1 MQQNN
6 KENSSELASSNQK
19 IKQMII
25 GIAGG
30 TGSGKTTV
38 VRKIIE
44 TLPAGSVTVVSQ
56 DSYYKDSSHL
66 PWEERR
72 AQNFDE
78 PRAFD
83 WQLLYQHL
91 ALLREGQA
99 VDEPIYDYTT
109 CSRLKETKHIEPRR
123 VIILE
128 GIMALVDPSIR
139 AILDMKVFVDADSDE
154 RLIRVLRRDVVER
167 GRTVE
172 DLIDRY
178 QRIIKPMHNLHI
190 EPTKA
195 YADIIVPQGGSNSV
209 AIDLLKQFIQKVLGQ

>member
-1 MQQNN
+1 
-6 KENSSELASSNQK
+6 
-19 IKQMII
+19 MII

-44 TLPAGSVTVVSQ
+44 SLPEGSVAVVSQ
-56 DSYYKDSSHL
+56 DCYYKDSSHM

-78 PRAFD
+78 PHAFD
-83 WQLLYQHL
+83 WDLLYRHL
-91 ALLREGQA
+91 LMLREGQA
-99 VDEPIYDYTT
+99 IDEPVYDYTT
-109 CSRLKETKHIEPRR
+109 CSRLKDQFFHVEPKP

-139 AILDMKVFVDADSDE
+139 AILDMKLFVDADSDE

-167 GRTVE
+167 GRTIE
-172 DLIDRY
+172 DLVNRY
-178 QRIIKPMHNLHI
+178 QTIIKPMHNLHI

-195 YADIIVPQGGSNSV
+195 YADIIVPLGGSNSV
-209 AIDLLKQFIQKVLGQ
+209 AINMLREFIQTKVK

>member
-1 MQQNN
+1 
-6 KENSSELASSNQK
+6 
-19 IKQMII
+19 MII

-38 VRKIIE
+38 VRRIIE
-44 TLPAGSVTVVSQ
+44 SLPEGSVTVVSQ
-56 DSYYKDSSHL
+56 DSYYKDSSHM
-66 PWEERR
+66 PYEERR

-83 WQLLYQHL
+83 WELLHEHL
-91 ALLREGQA
+91 QMLRDGKT
-99 VDEPIYDYTT
+99 VNEPVYEYST
-109 CSRLKETKHIEPRR
+109 CSRMKETNLREPRK

-139 AILDMKVFVDADSDE
+139 EILDMKVFVDADSDE
-154 RLIRVLRRDVVER
+154 RLIRVLRRDVAER

-190 EPTKA
+190 EPTKQF
-195 YADIIVPQGGSNSV
+195 ADIIVPQGGSNNV
-209 AIDLLKQFIQKVLGQ
+209 AIDLLKQFIQKVIEVEG

>member
-1 MQQNN
+1 
-6 KENSSELASSNQK
+6 
-19 IKQMII
+19 MII

-44 TLPAGSVTVVSQ
+44 SLPEGSVTVLSQ

-72 AQNFDE
+72 AQKFDE

-83 WQLLYQHL
+83 WLLLYEHL
-91 ALLREGQA
+91 TMLREGKA
-99 VDEPIYDYTT
+99 VDEPVYDYTT
-109 CSRLKETKHIEPRR
+109 CSRLKETKHIEPRQ

-139 AILDMKVFVDADSDE
+139 AIMDMKVFVDADSDE

-172 DLIDRY
+172 DLVDRY

-190 EPTKA
+190 EPTKQ

-209 AIDLLKQFIQKVLGQ
+209 AIDLLKQYIKINSK

>member
-1 MQQNN
+1 
-6 KENSSELASSNQK
+6 
-19 IKQMII
+19 MII

-44 TLPAGSVTVVSQ
+44 SLPEGSVTVVSQ

-66 PWEERR
+66 PWDERR

-83 WQLLYQHL
+83 WPLLFEQLNM
-91 ALLREGQA
+91 LREGKSIE
-99 VDEPIYDYTT
+99 EPVYDYTT
-109 CSRLKETKHIEPRR
+109 CRRLKETKHIEPRS

-195 YADIIVPQGGSNSV
+195 YADIIVPLGGSNSV
-209 AIDLLKQFIQKVLGQ
+209 AIDVLRQYIKRLI

>member
-1 MQQNN
+1 
-6 KENSSELASSNQK
+6 
-19 IKQMII
+19 MII

-38 VRKIIE
+38 VRRIIE
-44 TLPAGSVTVVSQ
+44 SLPEGSVAVVSQ
-56 DSYYKDSSHL
+56 DSYYKDSSHM
-66 PWEERR
+66 PYEERR

-83 WQLLYQHL
+83 WELLYRHL
-91 ALLREGQA
+91 LELREGRA
-99 VDEPIYDYTT
+99 VDEPVYDYAT
-109 CSRLKETKHIEPRR
+109 CSRLKGQATHIEPRP

-154 RLIRVLRRDVVER
+154 RLIRVLRRDVLER
-167 GRTVE
+167 GRTLD
-172 DLIDRY
+172 DLVSRY

-195 YADIIVPQGGSNSV
+195 FADLIVPLGGSNSV
-209 AIDLLKQFIQKVLGQ
+209 AINVLKEFILHRLT

>member
-1 MQQNN
+1 
-6 KENSSELASSNQK
+6 
-19 IKQMII
+19 MII

-44 TLPAGSVTVVSQ
+44 SLPKDSVAVVSQ
-56 DSYYKDSSHL
+56 DSYYKDSSHM

-83 WQLLYQHL
+83 WELLLKHL
-91 ALLREGQA
+91 MLLREGKA
-99 VDEPIYDYTT
+99 IDEPVYDYTT
-109 CSRLKETKHIEPRR
+109 CSRLKDQIIHIEPRP

-167 GRTVE
+167 GRTID
-172 DLIDRY
+172 DLVNRY
-178 QRIIKPMHNLHI
+178 QNIIKPMHNLHI

-195 YADIIVPQGGSNSV
+195 YADLIVPQGGSNSV
-209 AIDLLKQFIQKVLGQ
+209 AINVLKEFIQHLLQKDQL

>member
-1 MQQNN
+1 
-6 KENSSELASSNQK
+6 
-19 IKQMII
+19 MII

-44 TLPAGSVTVVSQ
+44 SLPADSVAVVSQ
-56 DSYYKDSSHL
+56 DNYYKDSSHL

-78 PRAFD
+78 PKAFD
-83 WQLLYQHL
+83 WELLYRDL
-91 ALLREGQA
+91 MWLREGKSIDQPVYEYA
-99 VDEPIYDYTT
+99 T
-109 CSRLKETKHIEPRR
+109 CSRLPGQSVHVEPRP

-128 GIMALVDPSIR
+128 GIMALVDPSVR

-154 RLIRVLRRDVVER
+154 RLIRVIRRDVLER
-167 GRTVE
+167 GRTME
-172 DLIDRY
+172 DLVNRY
-178 QRIIKPMHNLHI
+178 QTIIKPMHNLHI

-195 YADIIVPQGGSNSV
+195 YADLIVPQGGSNSV
-209 AIDLLKQFIQKVLGQ
+209 AINVLKDFIKHKVEG

>member
-1 MQQNN
+1 
-6 KENSSELASSNQK
+6 
-19 IKQMII
+19 MII

-44 TLPAGSVTVVSQ
+44 SLPEGSVAVVSQ
-56 DSYYKDSSHL
+56 DNYYKDSSHL

-83 WQLLYQHL
+83 WELLYKHL
-91 ALLREGQA
+91 IRLRDGQPI
-99 VDEPIYDYTT
+99 DEPVYDYTT
-109 CSRLKETKHIEPRR
+109 CSRLKDQTVHVDPRP

-139 AILDMKVFVDADSDE
+139 AVLDMKVFVDADSDE

-167 GRTVE
+167 GRTIE
-172 DLIDRY
+172 DLVNRY
-178 QRIIKPMHNLHI
+178 QTIIKPMHNLHI

-195 YADIIVPQGGSNSV
+195 FADLIVPQGGSNSV
-209 AIDLLKQFIQKVLGQ
+209 AINVLKEFIQHLLQKTQG

>member
-1 MQQNN
+1 
-6 KENSSELASSNQK
+6 
-19 IKQMII
+19 MII

-44 TLPAGSVTVVSQ
+44 SLPEGSVTVVSQ

-66 PWEERR
+66 PWDERR

-83 WQLLYQHL
+83 WPLLLNHL
-91 ALLREGQA
+91 NLLREGKA
-99 VDEPIYDYTT
+99 VDEPVYDYTT
-109 CSRLKETKHIEPRR
+109 CSRLKETNHIEPRR

-128 GIMALVDPSIR
+128 GIMALVEPSIR
-139 AILDMKVFVDADSDE
+139 DILDMKVFVDADSDE

-172 DLIDRY
+172 DLVDRY

-190 EPTKA
+190 EPTKQ
-195 YADIIVPQGGSNSV
+195 YADIIVPQGGSNNV
-209 AIDLLKQFIQKVLGQ
+209 AIDLLQQFIKVHSKV

>member
-1 MQQNN
+1 
-6 KENSSELASSNQK
+6 
-19 IKQMII
+19 MII

-38 VRKIIE
+38 VHKIIE
-44 TLPAGSVTVVSQ
+44 SLPQGSVAVISQ
-56 DSYYKDSSHL
+56 DSYYKDSSHI

-83 WQLLYQHL
+83 WPLLLEHL
-91 ALLREGQA
+91 MMLRDGKTIE
-99 VDEPIYDYTT
+99 EPVYDYVT
-109 CSRLKETKHIEPRR
+109 CSRLKEVNIVQPRP
-123 VIILE
+123 VMILE

-139 AILDMKVFVDADSDE
+139 AILDIKVFVDADSDE
-154 RLIRVLRRDVVER
+154 RLIRVLRRDSIER
-167 GRTVE
+167 GRTIE

-195 YADIIVPQGGSNSV
+195 FADIIVPQGGSNSV
-209 AIDLLKQFIQKVLGQ
+209 AIDVLKQFIQKQL

>member
-1 MQQNN
+1 MR
-6 KENSSELASSNQK
+6 KYIYE
-19 IKQMII
+19 IMII

-44 TLPAGSVTVVSQ
+44 SLPEGSVTVVSQ
-56 DSYYKDSSHL
+56 DSYYKDSSHM

-78 PRAFD
+78 PKAFD
-83 WQLLYQHL
+83 WMLLYEHL
-91 ALLREGQA
+91 NMLREGKE
-99 VDEPIYDYTT
+99 VDEPVYDYTT
-109 CSRLKETKHIEPRR
+109 CSRLKETKHIVPRR

-167 GRTVE
+167 GRTVD
-172 DLIDRY
+172 DLVDRY
-178 QRIIKPMHNLHI
+178 QRIIKPMHNLYI
-190 EPTKA
+190 EPTKQ

-209 AIDLLKQFIQKVLGQ
+209 AIDLLKQYIKNY

>member
-1 MQQNN
+1 
-6 KENSSELASSNQK
+6 
-19 IKQMII
+19 MII

-44 TLPAGSVTVVSQ
+44 SLPADSVAVVSQ

-66 PWEERR
+66 PWDERR

-83 WQLLYQHL
+83 WDLLHQHL
-91 ALLREGQA
+91 SMLREGKPI
-99 VDEPIYDYTT
+99 DEPVYDYTT
-109 CSRLKETKHIEPRR
+109 CSRLKGQSKRIEPRP

-128 GIMALVDPSIR
+128 GIMALVDPAIR
-139 AILDMKVFVDADSDE
+139 EILDMKIFVDADSDE
-154 RLIRVLRRDVVER
+154 RLIRVIRRDVVER
-167 GRTVE
+167 GRTME
-172 DLIDRY
+172 DLVNRY
-178 QRIIKPMHNLHI
+178 QNIIKPMHNLHI

-195 YADIIVPQGGSNSV
+195 YADLIVPQGGSNLV
-209 AIDLLKQFIQKVLGQ
+209 AINVLKEYIKFLLIDKN

>member
-1 MQQNN
+1 
-6 KENSSELASSNQK
+6 
-19 IKQMII
+19 MII

-44 TLPAGSVTVVSQ
+44 SLPKGSVAVVSQ
-56 DSYYKDSSHL
+56 DSYYKDSSYL

-83 WQLLYQHL
+83 WQLLLEHL
-91 ALLREGQA
+91 TMLREGQA
-99 VDEPIYDYTT
+99 IDEPVYDYVT
-109 CSRLKETKHIEPRR
+109 CSRLSNTVRIEPRP

-154 RLIRVLRRDVVER
+154 RLIRVLRRDSIER
-167 GRTVE
+167 GRTIE
-172 DLIDRY
+172 DLVDRY

-190 EPTKA
+190 APTKA
-195 YADIIVPQGGSNSV
+195 FADLIVPQGGDNSV
-209 AIDLLKQFIQKVLGQ
+209 AIDVLKQFIQRVIGN

>member
-1 MQQNN
+1 
-6 KENSSELASSNQK
+6 
-19 IKQMII
+19 MII

-44 TLPAGSVTVVSQ
+44 SLPEGSVTVVSQ

-83 WQLLYQHL
+83 SMLLYEHL
-91 ALLREGQA
+91 NMLREGKPI
-99 VDEPIYDYTT
+99 DEPVYDYTT

-178 QRIIKPMHNLHI
+178 QRIIKPMHELHI
-190 EPTKA
+190 EPTKQ

-209 AIDLLKQFIQKVLGQ
+209 AIDLLKQYIQIQ

>member
-1 MQQNN
+1 M
-6 KENSSELASSNQK
+6 
-19 IKQMII
+19 MII

-44 TLPAGSVTVVSQ
+44 ALPAGSVTVVSQ

-99 VDEPIYDYTT
+99 VDEPIYDYAT

-128 GIMALVDPSIR
+128 GIMALVDPTIR

>member
-1 MQQNN
+1 
-6 KENSSELASSNQK
+6 
-19 IKQMII
+19 MII

-44 TLPAGSVTVVSQ
+44 SLPEGSVAVVSQ
-56 DSYYKDSSHL
+56 DCYYKDSSHM

-83 WQLLYQHL
+83 WDLLYRHL
-91 ALLREGQA
+91 LMLREGQSI
-99 VDEPIYDYTT
+99 DEPVYDYTT
-109 CSRLKETKHIEPRR
+109 CSRLKDQFIHVEPKP

-139 AILDMKVFVDADSDE
+139 AILDMKLFVDADSDE

-167 GRTVE
+167 GRTIE
-172 DLIDRY
+172 DLVNRY
-178 QRIIKPMHNLHI
+178 QTIIKPMHNLHI

-195 YADIIVPQGGSNSV
+195 YADIIVPLGGSNSV
-209 AIDLLKQFIQKVLGQ
+209 AINMLREFIQTKVK

>member
-1 MQQNN
+1 
-6 KENSSELASSNQK
+6 
-19 IKQMII
+19 MII

-44 TLPAGSVTVVSQ
+44 SLPEGSVAVVSQ
-56 DSYYKDSSHL
+56 DSYYKDSSHI
-66 PWEERR
+66 PWDERR

-83 WQLLYQHL
+83 WELLFKHL
-91 ALLREGQA
+91 TLLREGKA
-99 VDEPIYDYTT
+99 IDEPVYDYAT
-109 CSRLKETKHIEPRR
+109 CSRLKDQIIHIEPRP

-167 GRTVE
+167 GRTID
-172 DLIDRY
+172 DLVYRY
-178 QRIIKPMHNLHI
+178 QSIIKPMHNLHI

-195 YADIIVPQGGSNSV
+195 YADLIVPQGGSNSV
-209 AIDLLKQFIQKVLGQ
+209 AITVLKEFIQSYLHQN

>member
-1 MQQNN
+1 M
-6 KENSSELASSNQK
+6 
-19 IKQMII
+19 MII

-38 VRKIIE
+38 VRKIVE
-44 TLPAGSVTVVSQ
+44 SLPSGSVAVVSQ
-56 DSYYKDSSHL
+56 DSYYKDSSHM

-83 WQLLYQHL
+83 WE
-91 ALLREGQA
+91 LLRDHLSQLRSGRA
-99 VDEPIYDYTT
+99 IDEPIYDFVT
-109 CSRLKETKHIEPRR
+109 CSRMPETVRIEPHE

-128 GIMALVDPSIR
+128 GIMALVDPGIR
-139 AILDMKVFVDADSDE
+139 DILDLKIFVDADPDE
-154 RLIRVLRRDVVER
+154 RLIRVIRRDSVER
-167 GRTVE
+167 GRTVD

-190 EPTKA
+190 EPTKS
-195 YADIIVPQGGSNSV
+195 YADLIVPQGGSNNV
-209 AIDLLKQFIQKVLGQ
+209 AIDVLRQYIHKIVHKL

>member
-1 MQQNN
+1 
-6 KENSSELASSNQK
+6 
-19 IKQMII
+19 MII

-44 TLPAGSVTVVSQ
+44 SLPEGSVAVVSQ
-56 DSYYKDSSHL
+56 DCYYKDSSHMPL
-66 PWEERR
+66 EERR

-83 WQLLYQHL
+83 WDLLYRHL
-91 ALLREGQA
+91 LMLREGQA
-99 VDEPIYDYTT
+99 IDEPVYDYTT
-109 CSRLKETKHIEPRR
+109 CSRLKDQFIHVEPKP

-139 AILDMKVFVDADSDE
+139 AILDMKLFVDADSDE

-167 GRTVE
+167 GRTIE
-172 DLIDRY
+172 DLVNRY
-178 QRIIKPMHNLHI
+178 QTIIKPMHNLHI

-195 YADIIVPQGGSNSV
+195 YADIIVPLGGSNSV
-209 AIDLLKQFIQKVLGQ
+209 AINMLREFIQTKVK

>member
-1 MQQNN
+1 
-6 KENSSELASSNQK
+6 
-19 IKQMII
+19 MII

-38 VRKIIE
+38 VKKIIE
-44 TLPAGSVTVVSQ
+44 SLPEGSVTVVSQ

-83 WQLLYQHL
+83 WKLLHEHL
-91 ALLREGQA
+91 SLLREGKA
-99 VDEPIYDYTT
+99 VDEPVYDYTT
-109 CSRLKETKHIEPRR
+109 CSRLAQTTHIEPRK

-139 AILDMKVFVDADSDE
+139 KILDMKVFVDADSDE
-154 RLIRVLRRDVVER
+154 RLIRVIRRDVVER

-190 EPTKA
+190 EPTKQF
-195 YADIIVPQGGSNSV
+195 ADIIVPLGGSNNV
-209 AIDLLKQFIQKVLGQ
+209 AIDLLKQFIMTQIG

>member
-1 MQQNN
+1 M
-6 KENSSELASSNQK
+6 
-19 IKQMII
+19 
-25 GIAGG
+25 
-30 TGSGKTTV
+30 
-38 VRKIIE
+38 
-44 TLPAGSVTVVSQ
+44 
-56 DSYYKDSSHL
+56 
-66 PWEERR
+66 
-72 AQNFDE
+72 
-78 PRAFD
+78 
-83 WQLLYQHL
+83 
-91 ALLREGQA
+91 LREGKPI
-99 VDEPIYDYTT
+99 DEPVYDYTT

-178 QRIIKPMHNLHI
+178 QRIIKPMHELHI
-190 EPTKA
+190 EPTKQ

-209 AIDLLKQFIQKVLGQ
+209 AIDLLKQYIQIQ

>member
-1 MQQNN
+1 
-6 KENSSELASSNQK
+6 
-19 IKQMII
+19 MII

-38 VRKIIE
+38 VRKIVE
-44 TLPAGSVTVVSQ
+44 SLPEGSVAIVSQ

-83 WQLLYQHL
+83 WELLYRHL
-91 ALLREGQA
+91 DMLREGSP
-99 VDEPIYDYTT
+99 VEEPIYDYVT
-109 CSRLKETKHIEPRR
+109 CSRLQETTLIKPRE

-128 GIMALVDPSIR
+128 GIMALVDPAIR
-139 AILDMKVFVDADSDE
+139 ELLDMKVFVDADSDE
-154 RLIRVLRRDVVER
+154 RLIRVIRRDSVER

-172 DLIDRY
+172 NLIDRY

-195 YADIIVPQGGSNSV
+195 YADLIVPQGGSNNV
-209 AIDLLKQFIQKVLGQ
+209 AIDVLTQFIRKVIGR

>member
-1 MQQNN
+1 
-6 KENSSELASSNQK
+6 
-19 IKQMII
+19 MII

>member
-1 MQQNN
+1 
-6 KENSSELASSNQK
+6 
-19 IKQMII
+19 MII

-30 TGSGKTTV
+30 TGSGKSTV

-44 TLPAGSVTVVSQ
+44 SLPKNSVAVVSQ
-56 DSYYKDSSHL
+56 DNYYKDSSHL
-66 PWEERR
+66 PWDERR

-83 WQLLYQHL
+83 WELLFKDL
-91 ALLREGQA
+91 TLLREGKAIEQP
-99 VDEPIYDYTT
+99 VYDYTT
-109 CSRLKETKHIEPRR
+109 CSRLKGQSIHTEPRQ

-154 RLIRVLRRDVVER
+154 RLIRVIQRDVHER
-167 GRTVE
+167 GRTIE
-172 DLIDRY
+172 DLANRY
-178 QRIIKPMHNLHI
+178 RNIIKPMHTLHI

-195 YADIIVPQGGSNSV
+195 YADIILPQGGSNSV
-209 AIDLLKQFIQKVLGQ
+209 AIHVMKEFIHGMLINSNPHE

>member
-1 MQQNN
+1 
-6 KENSSELASSNQK
+6 
-19 IKQMII
+19 MII

-44 TLPAGSVTVVSQ
+44 SLPAGSVTVISQ
-56 DSYYKDSSHL
+56 DNYYKDSSHL
-66 PWEERR
+66 PWDKRR

-83 WQLLYQHL
+83 WELLL
-91 ALLREGQA
+91 KDLMALREGKA
-99 VDEPIYDYTT
+99 VEQPVYDYAT
-109 CSRLKETKHIEPRR
+109 CSRLKDKSIHTEPRQ

-139 AILDMKVFVDADSDE
+139 AILDLKVFVDADSDE
-154 RLIRVLRRDVVER
+154 RLIRVLRRDVIER
-167 GRTVE
+167 GRTID
-172 DLIDRY
+172 DLVNRY
-178 QRIIKPMHNLHI
+178 QNIIKPMHNLHI

-195 YADIIVPQGGSNSV
+195 YADLIVPQGGSNSV
-209 AIDLLKQFIQKVLGQ
+209 AINVLKEFIQHKLIQK

>member
-1 MQQNN
+1 
-6 KENSSELASSNQK
+6 
-19 IKQMII
+19 MII

-44 TLPAGSVTVVSQ
+44 SLPEGSVTVVSQ

-66 PWEERR
+66 PWDERR

-83 WQLLYQHL
+83 WPLLFEQLNM
-91 ALLREGQA
+91 LREGKSIE
-99 VDEPIYDYTT
+99 EPVYDYTT
-109 CSRLKETKHIEPRR
+109 CSRLKETKHIEPRS

-154 RLIRVLRRDVVER
+154 RLIRVLS
-167 GRTVE
+167 RTSLT
-172 DLIDRY
+172 DISASSSQCTICISSLPRL
-178 QRIIKPMHNLHI
+178 M
-190 EPTKA
+190 PTSSFLWA
-195 YADIIVPQGGSNSV
+195 EATVWRSMS
-209 AIDLLKQFIQKVLGQ
+209 

>member
-1 MQQNN
+1 
-6 KENSSELASSNQK
+6 
-19 IKQMII
+19 MII

-38 VRKIIE
+38 VRKIVE
-44 TLPAGSVTVVSQ
+44 SLPEGSVTVVSQ

-83 WQLLYQHL
+83 WQLLFEHL
-91 ALLREGQA
+91 SMLREGKP
-99 VDEPIYDYTT
+99 VEEPVYDYAT
-109 CSRLKETKHIEPRR
+109 CSRLPGKSTHIEPRQ

-128 GIMALVDPSIR
+128 GIMALVDPAIR
-139 AILDMKVFVDADSDE
+139 AILDMKVFVDAESDE
-154 RLIRVLRRDVVER
+154 RLIRVLRRDVMER

-172 DLIDRY
+172 DLVDRY

-195 YADIIVPQGGSNSV
+195 YADIIVPQGGSNTV
-209 AIDLLKQFIQKVLGQ
+209 AIDLLKQFIQRVSGI

>member
-1 MQQNN
+1 
-6 KENSSELASSNQK
+6 
-19 IKQMII
+19 MII

-44 TLPAGSVTVVSQ
+44 SLPEGSVTVVSQ
-56 DSYYKDSSHL
+56 DSYYKDSSHM
-66 PWEERR
+66 PYEERR

-78 PRAFD
+78 PKAFD
-83 WQLLYQHL
+83 WQLLFEHL
-91 ALLREGQA
+91 NMLREGKC
-99 VDEPIYDYTT
+99 VDEPVYDYST
-109 CSRLKETKHIEPRR
+109 CSRLKETNRKEPRK

-172 DLIDRY
+172 DLVDRY

-195 YADIIVPQGGSNSV
+195 YADIIVPLGGSNSV
-209 AIDLLKQFIQKVLGQ
+209 AIDLLKQYIQRLIGQ

>member
-1 MQQNN
+1 
-6 KENSSELASSNQK
+6 
-19 IKQMII
+19 MII

-38 VRKIIE
+38 VRRIIE
-44 TLPAGSVTVVSQ
+44 SLPQGSVAVVSQ

-83 WQLLYQHL
+83 WELLYSHL
-91 ALLREGQA
+91 RALREGKA
-99 VDEPIYDYTT
+99 VDEPVYDYAT
-109 CSRLKETKHIEPRR
+109 CSRLKGKSTRIEPRP

-139 AILDMKVFVDADSDE
+139 EILDMKVFVDADCDE
-154 RLIRVLRRDVVER
+154 RLIRVLRRDMVER
-167 GRTVE
+167 GRTLD
-172 DLIDRY
+172 DLVNRY
-178 QRIIKPMHNLHI
+178 QTIIKPMHNLHI
-190 EPTKA
+190 EPTKV
-195 YADIIVPQGGSNSV
+195 YADLIVPQGGTNAV
-209 AIDLLKQFIQKVLGQ
+209 AINVLRDYIQHLLD

>member
-1 MQQNN
+1 M
-6 KENSSELASSNQK
+6 
-19 IKQMII
+19 MII

-38 VRKIIE
+38 VRKIVE
-44 TLPAGSVTVVSQ
+44 SLPSGSVAVVSQ
-56 DSYYKDSSHL
+56 DSYYKDSSHM

-83 WQLLYQHL
+83 WE
-91 ALLREGQA
+91 LLRDHLSQLRCGRA
-99 VDEPIYDYTT
+99 IDEPIYDFVT
-109 CSRLKETKHIEPRR
+109 CSRMPETVRIEPHE

-128 GIMALVDPSIR
+128 GIMPLVDPGIR
-139 AILDMKVFVDADSDE
+139 DILDLKIFVDADPDE
-154 RLIRVLRRDVVER
+154 RLIRVIRRDSVER
-167 GRTVE
+167 GRTVD

-195 YADIIVPQGGSNSV
+195 YADLIVPQGGSNNV
-209 AIDLLKQFIQKVLGQ
+209 AIDVLRQYIHKIVHKL

>member
-1 MQQNN
+1 
-6 KENSSELASSNQK
+6 
-19 IKQMII
+19 MII

-38 VRKIIE
+38 VHKIIE
-44 TLPAGSVTVVSQ
+44 SLPQGSVAVISQ
-56 DSYYKDSSHL
+56 DSYYKDSSHI

-83 WQLLYQHL
+83 WTLLLEHL
-91 ALLREGQA
+91 MMLRDGKTIE
-99 VDEPIYDYTT
+99 EPVYDYVT
-109 CSRLKETKHIEPRR
+109 CSRLKEVNIVQPRP
-123 VIILE
+123 VMILE

-139 AILDMKVFVDADSDE
+139 AILDIKVFVDADSDE
-154 RLIRVLRRDVVER
+154 RLIRVLRRDSIER
-167 GRTVE
+167 GRTIE

-195 YADIIVPQGGSNSV
+195 FADIIVPQGGSNSV
-209 AIDLLKQFIQKVLGQ
+209 AIDVLKQFIQKQL